1 MQEFSAWHTVKW
13 FKYMYNFLLIFAS
26 QGRFLILIVPQ
37 KTGAVRI
44 KNPWL
49 ARMFANKI
57 DWTLIRLLT
66 YVKTGSY
73 KLTQCASLIGF
84 FLDSLE

>member
-1 MQEFSAWHTVKW
+1 MYAGILSMAYKW

-37 KTGAVRI
+37 KTEAVRI

-49 ARMFANKI
+49 ARMFAIKI

-73 KLTQCASLIGF
+73 KLTQYASLIGF

>member
-26 QGRFLILIVPQ
+26 QGRILILIVPQ

-44 KNPWL
+44 ENPWL

-66 YVKTGSY
+66 YVKTGSS
-73 KLTQCASLIGF
+73 KLTQYASLIGF